1 MFTRIIP
8 TAALVTALITS
19 AIAGAET
26 NRSLAPSCTA
36 DLTVPIT
43 IYNQSHLSE
52 GDMDAILRTANDLWQ
67 PYGVTLVPV
76 SSHGVAV
83 IVADG
88 WSAGNQGDASS
99 MVLGTTMFTN
109 GHADPYIH
117 LWVGAAQA
125 LLDTAPRPSSN
136 MTDVERTASL
146 RPVLGVAFAHELG
159 HYLLDTP
166 RHAGGLL
173 QPSLSVHDLQHPT
186 IAHLGLTAQQQ
197 SNLCL
202 AHPPSFRN
210 VPVIPDATGTGRTVS
225 LRRPRAAPGHG

>member
-1 MFTRIIP
+1 MSAVTRMIAIAVL
-8 TAALVTALITS
+8 AALMSSSNASAESNHALATS
-19 AIAGAET
+19 CAAH
-26 NRSLAPSCTA
+26 LV
-36 DLTVPIT
+36 VPIT
-43 IYNQSHLSE
+43 IYNQSQLSD
-52 GDMDAILRTANDLWQ
+52 GDIDAIVETANRLWQ
-67 PYGVTLVPV
+67 PYGVTLIPV
-76 SSHGVAV
+76 SVHGVAV
-83 IVADG
+83 IVADKPPRE
-88 WSAGNQGDASS
+88 AQPHPR
-99 MVLGTTMFTN
+99 VLGTTMFTN
-109 GHADPYIH
+109 GHAEPYIH

-173 QPSLSVHDLQHPT
+173 QPFPSVHDLLHPT

-197 SNLCL
+197 NNLCL